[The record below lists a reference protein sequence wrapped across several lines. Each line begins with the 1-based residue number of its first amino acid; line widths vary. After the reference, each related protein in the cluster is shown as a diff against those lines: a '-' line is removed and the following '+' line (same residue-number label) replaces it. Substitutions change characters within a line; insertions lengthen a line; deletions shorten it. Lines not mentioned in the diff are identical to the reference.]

1 MILKAL
7 HLLLMLSTLTFGFA
21 EAIEAPPIAA
31 SSDSAASV
39 MSEEHKHHEKDS
51 HADGADSHCSQCC
64 HLSLNALSRL
74 NDSPSILLSRQLGA
88 SHYARLLVT
97 HPPTLP
103 YRPPIF

>member
-31 SSDSAASV
+31 SSDCVVRV
-39 MSEEHKHHEKDS
+39 MNEEHQHHENDS
-51 HADGADSHCSQCC
+51 HLDGEGSHCSQCC
-64 HLSLNALSRL
+64 HLSLNALPRL
-74 NDSPSILLSRQLGA
+74 NDSPNIQLSRQVGV
-88 SHYARLLVT
+88 SNYRRQLVT

-103 YRPPIF
+103 YRPPIS